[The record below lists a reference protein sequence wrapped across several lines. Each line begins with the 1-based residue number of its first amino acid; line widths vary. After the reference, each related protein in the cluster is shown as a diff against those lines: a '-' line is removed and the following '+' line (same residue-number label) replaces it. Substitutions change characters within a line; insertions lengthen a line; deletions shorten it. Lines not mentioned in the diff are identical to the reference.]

1 VGNLSFQTTP
11 QQLTQF
17 LSPAGNVLSVHL
29 PSDRETGRPRGFAF
43 VEFSTEAE
51 AADAIRLFN
60 DRDLDGR
67 KLRINAADDRPPRTG
82 GPGSFSGGFRAEGGG
97 GPPPTKRPFRSKGS
111 RRGIR
116 GRKRSL

>member
-1 VGNLSFQTTP
+1 M
-11 QQLTQF
+11 
-17 LSPAGNVLSVHL
+17 
-29 PSDRETGRPRGFAF
+29 EFA
-43 VEFSTEAE
+43 TEAE

-67 KLRINAADDRPPRTG
+67 KLRINAADDRPPRGG
-82 GPGSFSGGFRAEGGG
+82 GPASFGGGFRSEGGG
-97 GPPPTKRPFRSKGS
+97 GSPPPAKRPFRTKGS

>member
-1 VGNLSFQTTP
+1 
-11 QQLTQF
+11 
-17 LSPAGNVLSVHL
+17 
-29 PSDRETGRPRGFAF
+29 

-67 KLRINAADDRPPRTG
+67 KLRINAADDRPPR
-82 GPGSFSGGFRAEGGG
+82 GG
-97 GPPPTKRPFRSKGS
+97 GPPSFGGGSRGEGGPPPSKRPFRAKGS